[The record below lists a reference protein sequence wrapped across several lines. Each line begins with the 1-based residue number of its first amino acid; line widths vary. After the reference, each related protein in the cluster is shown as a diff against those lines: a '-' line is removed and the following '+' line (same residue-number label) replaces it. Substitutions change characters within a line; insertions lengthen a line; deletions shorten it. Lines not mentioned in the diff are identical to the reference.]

1 MTDIINIADTILSGK
16 IEGMAD
22 LSILFGL
29 PKSDQAYAYVKTK
42 KLQRGTLEEQQD
54 TVETTKRATLIQ
66 MEWGKNSEYEY
77 KDIVTGKPLTYYLH
91 PNPAKAGVNILEIP
105 FDGQSRDITFPCFVS
120 SGKLSGCVYAWF
132 LLEKKI
138 IFLHAGGSE
147 VSINSEE
154 DIEEKRCSRRADI
167 FNGLRYCIVEGD
179 RTELEKEPVNV
190 YLSTEE
196 LLKKVQGLVK
206 AGQIIYPADDEEK
219 EDMGMIQTMSYRP
232 QTGSAVGE
240 CLCIITKSDE
250 GIKVSGMMT
259 EKEYSTFKNRQGR
272 ILKVDESGNEIR

>member
-1 MTDIINIADTILSGK
+1 MTDITNIILHGEIEGLAKTNGIFGDMTEMSKVDTRMLQRSTVQLQNNPQIKTGKIYAENIAWNNSCSYQGDTQ
-16 IEGMAD
+16 
-22 LSILFGL
+22 F
-29 PKSDQAYAYVKTK
+29 
-42 KLQRGTLEEQQD
+42 
-54 TVETTKRATLIQ
+54 
-66 MEWGKNSEYEY
+66 
-77 KDIVTGKPLTYYLH
+77 LTYLSH
-91 PNPAKAGVNILEIP
+91 NNPVLPGVNILEVP
-105 FDGQSRDITFPCFVS
+105 FNEQNGDIAFPCFVS
-120 SGKLSGCVYAWF
+120 SGMLSGCVYAWF
-132 LLEKKI
+132 LLKGKI
-138 IFLHAGGSE
+138 VFLHAGADAGHSVE
-147 VSINSEE
+147 NEDKEE
-154 DIEEKRCSRRADI
+154 RHCKERADI

>member
-1 MTDIINIADTILSGK
+1 MIDITDIILNGE
-16 IEGMAD
+16 IEGLAD
-22 LSILFGL
+22 INAVFG
-29 PKSDQAYAYVKTK
+29 YVGG
-42 KLQRGTLEEQQD
+42 QRGIGTSMLYRGTMQPQKD
-54 TVETTKRATLIQ
+54 
-66 MEWGKNSEYEY
+66 SEIRTCKSCSNNVSWAGSYNY
-77 KDIVTGKPLTYYLH
+77 NHADNWLTYIFH
-91 PNPAKAGVNILEIP
+91 NNPKEAGVNILEIP
-105 FDGQSRDITFPCFVS
+105 LDGQNGDIAFPCFVS
-120 SGKLSGCVYAWF
+120 SGMLSGCVYAWF
-132 LLEKKI
+132 LLKGKI
-138 IFLHAGGSE
+138 VFLHAGADAGHSVE
-147 VSINSEE
+147 NKNKEE
-154 DIEEKRCSRRADI
+154 RHCKERADI